1 MLALA
6 AMTASAQEYN
16 LFDPADV
23 DTDGWLW
30 LNTQEKIDKYV
41 GVCNEDDYTVDPKGK
56 PIQMAYANIAPDYP
70 ETQADPNATG
80 ADTEGYLI
88 TDEGVKTEELIQG
101 AIILAPSSKIMT
113 LNGGCLLL
121 NLPSCATISLYLSSE
136 ARVLGRTLWLSPN
149 NAIDNDNSTG
159 ENAWTG
165 DTKSI
170 YSKAS
175 VLGAIHSAGHY
186 KWEGIETLNNGF
198 NEGLTFVSDGPVY
211 FALQNCN
218 KYPIFIHAIRVT
230 TKTDPAGI
238 DELKVSD
245 QAKAPLYTLGGQRVS
260 QPSAKGVYVKA
271 GRKILR

>member
-1 MLALA
+1 
-6 AMTASAQEYN
+6 
-16 LFDPADV
+16 
-23 DTDGWLW
+23 
-30 LNTQEKIDKYV
+30 
-41 GVCNEDDYTVDPKGK
+41 
-56 PIQMAYANIAPDYP
+56 
-70 ETQADPNATG
+70 
-80 ADTEGYLI
+80 
-88 TDEGVKTEELIQG
+88 
-101 AIILAPSSKIMT
+101 
-113 LNGGCLLL
+113 
-121 NLPSCATISLYLSSE
+121 
-136 ARVLGRTLWLSPN
+136 VLGRTLWLSPN

-271 GRKILR
+271 GRKILK